1 MKRGYPFRIA
11 NCDTYSRRC
20 LRPRYDFFF
29 FFFDKSSSTF
39 HVQIKDN
46 LVREQK
52 YYKEV
57 YYTLLLQIEL

>member
-1 MKRGYPFRIA
+1 MA
-11 NCDTYSRRC
+11 NCDTFIRRGRC
-20 LRPRYDFFF
+20 RPRPE
-29 FFFDKSSSTF
+29 SSSITF

>member
-1 MKRGYPFRIA
+1 MA
-11 NCDTYSRRC
+11 NCGTFSRRC
-20 LRPRYDFFF
+20 PQAAFFF
-29 FFFDKSSSTF
+29 FFSYKSSSITF

-57 YYTLLLQIEL
+57 YYTLFPTN